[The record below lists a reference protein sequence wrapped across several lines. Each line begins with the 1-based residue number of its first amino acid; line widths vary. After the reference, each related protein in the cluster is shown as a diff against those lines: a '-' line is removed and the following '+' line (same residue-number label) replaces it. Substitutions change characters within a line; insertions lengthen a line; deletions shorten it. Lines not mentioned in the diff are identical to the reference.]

1 MRRAT
6 QPNSDGPG
14 DPSGQHSITR
24 SSKTSPERLPG
35 FRFDKLGHVAAD
47 AWIALPP
54 TLKLSDVKI
63 AEFSGPT
70 VMYPERRKL
79 GRTVVRQR
87 AKLLLPNFDGPQ
99 DCVVRNLS
107 TIGACIEFDANRI
120 GRIHKKF
127 ELSFDNFVTGWSCH
141 VIWQFR
147 GLVGVSWTC
156 AFLEEKRLTG

>member
-6 QPNSDGPG
+6 QVTGPA
-14 DPSGQHSITR
+14 SGQHSITR
-24 SSKTSPERLPG
+24 SSMASPERFPGMPIDKWATLPLMG
-35 FRFDKLGHVAAD
+35 ELHGSADLKVFDVEL
-47 AWIALPP
+47 
-54 TLKLSDVKI
+54 
-63 AEFSGPT
+63 AEFSGT
-70 VMYPERRKL
+70 QHMYSDRRKL

-87 AKLLLPNFDGPQ
+87 AKLLLPNFDIPH
-99 DCVVRNLS
+99 DCVIRNLTS
-107 TIGACIEFDANRI
+107 MGACIEFDANRI